1 MMKSTGLEL
10 DASIPDKG
18 SQTVIP
24 GVYPAHITNLKTH
37 EYNGSYVFN
46 TSVRIADEATK
57 MNIEGNDVGWMS
69 GREYVSKGVWLN
81 PNPAEGQEWRNK
93 RYLEW
98 FTNCGVDFESANTDG
113 SIKVGQVEE
122 NDVLGKP
129 VFARLGKATYTDR
142 EGTEKQKI
150 EVSAVLPWEDGK
162 PLSEDELSS
171 DDVPF

>member
-1 MMKSTGLEL
+1 MMKPTGLEL
-10 DASIPDKG
+10 DASVSDKG

-24 GVYPAHITNLKTH
+24 GVYPAHITNLRTH

-46 TSVRIADEATK
+46 TSVRIADEAKK
-57 MNIEGNDVGWMS
+57 MNVDGHDVGWMS

-81 PNPAEGQEWRNK
+81 PNPAEGQGWKNK

-113 SIKVGQVEE
+113 DIKVDQVEE

-129 VFARLGKATYTDR
+129 VFAKLGKATYTDR
-142 EGTEKQKI
+142 EGIEKQKV

-162 PLSEDELSS
+162 PLSEDELGS
-171 DDVPF
+171 DVPF

>member
-46 TSVRIADEATK
+46 TSVRIANEATK

-81 PNPAEGQEWRNK
+81 TNPAEGQEWRNK

>member
-1 MMKSTGLEL
+1 MKSTGLEL